1 VTASGV
7 MLSESAV
14 SDPTEVLTVEL
25 TREEI
30 VALCWLGAA
39 RLGLRQAKQQ
49 AGPPDPLVLHVRSKL
64 ATAIGEAN
72 G

>member
-1 VTASGV
+1 VTGHGA

-25 TREEI
+25 TREEV

-39 RLGLRQAKQQ
+39 RLGLRQAKVQS
-49 AGPPDPLVLHVRSKL
+49 GPPDPLVLHVRSKL
-64 ATAIGEAN
+64 ATAIGEPN